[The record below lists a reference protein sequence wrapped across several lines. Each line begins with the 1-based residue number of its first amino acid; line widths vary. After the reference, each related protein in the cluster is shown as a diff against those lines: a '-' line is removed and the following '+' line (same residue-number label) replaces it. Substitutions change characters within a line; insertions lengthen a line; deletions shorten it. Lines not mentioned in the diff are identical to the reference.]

1 MTILEILH
9 TNYSLC
15 LDDDRDRKR
24 LAVAL
29 SKHYKNPH
37 GKILDLLDKYCT
49 SYCLDDDT
57 DIANV
62 NRALE
67 TRLVRKT

>member
-1 MTILEILH
+1 MT
-9 TNYSLC
+9 
-15 LDDDRDRKR
+15 R
-24 LAVAL
+24 LAAAL
-29 SKHYKNPH
+29 SKHYKNPD

-49 SYCLDDDT
+49 SYCLDDED

-67 TRLVRKT
+67 TRLVRK